1 MTRHRLLQISPITP
15 PADARLAR
23 DYDVHA
29 LWKEADPKAWL
40 AAHGGGYEAAAIH
53 LRYPC
58 DAAMLA
64 ALPNLKVLANFGAGY
79 DKIDVA
85 AAKQRGVTVS
95 NTPGVLDEC
104 VADTAMG
111 LLIDVARGF
120 SATTR
125 FARAGLWK
133 TGQRPLMTRVNRKK
147 MGLIGYGGIGRA
159 IARRADGFGM
169 EVRYNSRKPVEGAPH
184 AHEPSLLA
192 LARWADFLV
201 VACPGGPATHHL
213 VNTEVMDALGPEGIL
228 INIARGSVVDE
239 AALIAALTDKRL
251 GGAGLDVYENEPNIP
266 EALLR
271 MDNVTAL
278 SHIAG
283 FSRESRADM
292 EALVCDNIDAWFRT
306 GEVLTPV

>member
-1 MTRHRLLQISPITP
+1 
-15 PADARLAR
+15 
-23 DYDVHA
+23 
-29 LWKEADPKAWL
+29 
-40 AAHGGGYEAAAIH
+40 
-53 LRYPC
+53 
-58 DAAMLA
+58 
-64 ALPNLKVLANFGAGY
+64 
-79 DKIDVA
+79 
-85 AAKQRGVTVS
+85 
-95 NTPGVLDEC
+95 
-104 VADTAMG
+104 
-111 LLIDVARGF
+111 
-120 SATTR
+120 
-125 FARAGLWK
+125 
-133 TGQRPLMTRVNRKK
+133 
-147 MGLIGYGGIGRA
+147 
-159 IARRADGFGM
+159 
-169 EVRYNSRKPVEGAPH
+169 
-184 AHEPSLLA
+184 LA